1 MGSPT
6 DIVSSIDTTN
16 IAPGPQS
23 KLEGVTPVFDLERE
37 AQGYVPE
44 RDIEDEARW
53 AEKAVAAG
61 TEEQQAADSDQR
73 SEADRLAAEE
83 RRPAGAAEPGTV
95 QDGLPYAAQV
105 TSPDSTGTDTTPA
118 SNVGHET
125 VKGNITDTV
134 DTSGTGGEP
143 SDGPEGNVEAASDL
157 TGPESATALASDP
170 KSDAESANKVEGEPQ
185 GVERTAWE
193 GFKVIDLQKIAKEK
207 KVDLPSGASKA
218 EIIDVLMGQG
228 VKPPAAEDA
237 QSAPSA

>member
-37 AQGYVPE
+37 SQGYEPS
-44 RDIEDEARW
+44 RDIEDDARW

-61 TEEQQAADSDQR
+61 TEEQQGADPDAR
-73 SEADRLAAEE
+73 TEDERIAVEE

-95 QDGLPYAAQV
+95 QAGLPYAAQV
-105 TSPDSTGTDTTPA
+105 ESPDSTGTDTTPA

-125 VKGNITDTV
+125 VKGDITDVV

-157 TGPESATALASDP
+157 TGPESATAVASDP
-170 KSDAESANKVEGEPQ
+170 QTEAETPNQVQGEPQ

-193 GFKVIDLQKIAKEK
+193 TYKVIDLQKIAKEK
-207 KVDLPSGASKA
+207 KVDLPSGASRA